1 MRAEFKRGRS
11 SILGTE
17 QRFARPLQVGL
28 RSADILHF
36 LHIPKTGGTSLY
48 EILASQF
55 PEPQVFPRAARET
68 LIDGLRSSATRQ
80 PFRYRLTRMHHDYSV
95 YRYFPRKP
103 IFVTMLR
110 NPAERVVSLYGH
122 IQRVVGH
129 PLHTYLLERQ
139 LDLEGFCLDPIFQE
153 GIHNAQVQYLV
164 GKREEGVLTRAATL
178 EIAKIR
184 LDEFAF
190 FGMVERFAES
200 IHLLFHT
207 FGWSEVEYAALNVRP
222 EGASPTIDPRTLEIV
237 RSLTELDHELYEYAC
252 GLFDKR
258 IAQMIE
264 EKWEEQKKGRLLLR
278 SLRLMVI
285 RGKDLKRLTDPSRIQ
300 LSRLRRVLV
309 PEGSALE
316 PIYVG
321 LRKRLL
327 GW

>member
-1 MRAEFKRGRS
+1 MRKGAKRDRNPV
-11 SILGTE
+11 LGTE
-17 QRFARPLQVGL
+17 RRVERPLQVGL
-28 RSADILHF
+28 RSSDTVHF
-36 LHIPKTGGTSLY
+36 LHVPKTGGTSLY
-48 EILASQF
+48 EVLATQFPASQ
-55 PEPQVFPRAARET
+55 VLPRKARET
-68 LIDGLRSSATRQ
+68 LIDELRSSADHR
-80 PFRYRLTRMHHDYSV
+80 PWRYRLTRMHHDYSV

-110 NPAERVVSLYGH
+110 NPADRVVSLYGH

-139 LDLEGFCLDPIFQE
+139 LDLEGFCRDPIFQE
-153 GIHNAQVQYLV
+153 GIHNAQVRYLV
-164 GKREEGVLTRAATL
+164 GTREEGDLTRGATL

-252 GLFDKR
+252 GLFEKR

-278 SLRLMVI
+278 SLRLMAI
-285 RGKDLKRLTDPSRIQ
+285 RDKDLKRLTDPSRIQ

-309 PEGSALE
+309 PEGSVLE